1 MPNSTSAKKRLR
13 QSLEQRTRNRSGRSV
28 LRTQLRKARELV
40 AAGDVA
46 GAEAQ
51 VRVVAKKF
59 DQAAAKGLI
68 HDNAAA
74 RTKSRL
80 VASVKALK
88 SKGASA

>member
-13 QSLEQRTRNRSGRSV
+13 QSLAQRARNRSGRSV
-28 LRTQLRKARELV
+28 LKSQLRKARELV
-40 AAGDVA
+40 AAGDVS

-68 HDNAAA
+68 HANAAA

-80 VASVKALK
+80 VGSVKALK
-88 SKGASA
+88 TKSAS

>member
-13 QSLEQRTRNRSGRSV
+13 QSLEQRARNRAGRSV
-28 LRTQLRKARELV
+28 LKTQLRKARELV

-68 HDNAAA
+68 HANAAA

-80 VASVKALK
+80 VGSVKALK
-88 SKGASA
+88 SKSAS